1 MLLKWPLAVM
11 EGICRAVGKSVVSL
25 KVHVDVLMKFAHTS
39 LCVGPDPPSHGV
51 ALVTR
56 LRVV

>member
-1 MLLKWPLAVM
+1 M

-56 LRVV
+56 LRVF